1 MRMKRKFLFLLALL
15 LAIVTQGAWA
25 ESETI
30 TTTSYSAVTD
40 GMTFTSGPVTI
51 KVDDTVES
59 DGSWVGYSSSPMTI
73 SVTDKYI
80 SSVVLK
86 LNWWAADAENV
97 IASSG
102 TRSIS
107 DKQYDEELEK
117 YVYKDG
123 STWVTFSDVGASSVT
138 INTTKSSVIISE
150 VTVNYSS
157 FVSVSGVTL
166 SQSDAVLTVGGTQ
179 TLAATVAPANATNK
193 SVTWTTSNPSV
204 ATVAN
209 GVVTAV
215 GVGSATI
222 TATTTDGAKTASC
235 AVTVANPIAAA
246 SADGTIGAFTDA
258 NGQTRL
264 GIVATLGG
272 KKYAIGMSNETDISG
287 LSEANTVKVGN
298 QTYYTFA
305 DACAKFANNQTDG
318 SYTASNVWRLP
329 TANEFS
335 ALVALGG
342 TWDGT
347 AGHTGYTWTIGSS
360 KLFLPTSGY
369 YDGGAVNAADWGYY
383 WSSTSPHML
392 TYTSWYTATV
402 GQGGTTAGMPLRLF
416 CQLPYVNVTG
426 VTLAQT
432 EATLPVDGTLTL
444 NATIAPANATDKS
457 VTWATSDASVAAVD
471 ANGVVTAQGLGTA
484 TITATA
490 TNGTADTSDD
500 LSTTCTVTVAAPINA
515 LSDVGT
521 VGAFTDANGQ
531 TRLGIVATLDG
542 KKYAI
547 GMSNETDITG
557 LSGASTGKVGS
568 ITYYNNADAR
578 AKFANNQNE
587 YTAAN
592 VWRLPTAN
600 EFSALVALGGTWDGT
615 TGHTGY
621 TWTIGGNTLFLPTSG
636 YYEGGAIG
644 NAEWGYY
651 WSSSESPNALAFT
664 SYYCATIGGGT
675 AAGMPLRLFCQ
686 IPYVNVTG
694 VTLAQTEGVLTVG
707 ETLTLTATIA
717 PANATDKSVTW
728 TSSDASVATVDAN
741 GVVTARGLGTA
752 TITATAT
759 NGTADTSD
767 DLTTTCAVTVATPIT
782 AASADGTVG
791 VFTDANG
798 QSRLGIVVT
807 LSEEKYAIAMSN
819 ETDLTGLSGT
829 YTKKDGNYTYYN
841 FADACAKFANNQ
853 TDGSYTAANVW
864 RLPTAAE
871 FTALIGLGGT
881 WDNTTGHTGYIW
893 TIGANSLFLP
903 AAGYYEPSAQNLN
916 SYGFY
921 WSSTGWGSYSNMMI
935 FNSGSCY
942 IGNGGPSSGM
952 PLRLFCQLPPI
963 PSITFAE
970 DDDNSTALNTADGNV
985 YNVTLT
991 RTLQTG
997 GWNTFAA
1004 PFAIGSDVLTAKGI
1018 TAKELTASAFNSEN
1032 GVLSLTFADATSL
1045 EAGKPYLVKVGA
1057 SMENP
1062 TFDGVTVSDTATPTK
1077 TEAVDFIPT
1086 LGVTAIT
1093 ADAQNIL
1100 FLSAGNKLYKPAA
1113 ADSQQMKGFR
1123 AYFLLKGDAA
1133 AARTFRMDF
1142 GDGEVQGISE
1152 IEDGNLK
1159 MGNGGYDL
1167 QGRRMESSILNSQSS
1182 ILKKGVYIVNG
1193 KKKVIK

>member
-1 MRMKRKFLFLLALL
+1 MRMKRKILFLLALL
-15 LAIVTQGAWA
+15 LAIVTQGTWA
-25 ESETI
+25 QSEII
-30 TTTSYSAVTD
+30 TTTSSSTVTD

-51 KVDDTVES
+51 KVDYDVDT
-59 DGSWVGYSSSPMTI
+59 DGAYINDDHAMTI
-73 SVTDKYI
+73 TATDKNI
-80 SSVVLK
+80 TSVVLRIGFF
-86 LNWWAADAENV
+86 ADCAEEV
-97 IASSG
+97 LASSG

-107 DKQYDEELEK
+107 G
-117 YVYKDG
+117 DG
-123 STWVTFSDVGASSVT
+123 NKKSTWVTFSDVNASSVT
-138 INTTKSSVIISE
+138 ITTTDSWVQIDE
-150 VTVNYSS
+150 VTVNYTSI
-157 FVSVSGVTL
+157 VPVSGVTL
-166 SQSDAVLTVGGTQ
+166 SQSEAVLTVGGTQ
-179 TLAATVAPANATNK
+179 TLTATVAPANATNK
-193 SVTWTTSNPSV
+193 SVTWTTSNASV

-222 TATTTDGAKTASC
+222 TATTTNGAKTASC

-264 GIVATLGG
+264 GIVATLDG
-272 KKYAIGMSNETDISG
+272 KKYAIGMSSETDISG
-287 LSEANTVKVGN
+287 LSGANTVKVGN

-392 TYTSWYTATV
+392 TYTSWYAATV

-444 NATIAPANATDKS
+444 TPTIAPANATNKS
-457 VTWATSDASVAAVD
+457 VTWTTSDASVVTVD

-490 TNGTADTSDD
+490 TNGTADTGDD
-500 LSTTCTVTVAAPINA
+500 LTTIVTVTVAAPINA
-515 LSDVGT
+515 LSEVGT
-521 VGAFTDANGQ
+521 VGAFTDVNGQ
-531 TRLGIVATLDG
+531 TRLGIVTMLNG
-542 KKYAI
+542 SKYAI
-547 GMSNETDITG
+547 SMSNETNISG
-557 LSGASTGKVGS
+557 LSGASTRKVGD

-578 AKFANNQNE
+578 AKFANNQND
-587 YTAAN
+587 YAAAN
-592 VWRLPTAN
+592 VWRLPTST
-600 EFSALVALGGTWDGT
+600 EFDALAKLGGAWDGT
-615 TGHTGY
+615 TGHMGW
-621 TWTIGGNTLFLPTSG
+621 TWTIGGNTLFLPISG

-644 NAEWGYY
+644 NPGWGYY
-651 WSSSESPNALAFT
+651 WSST
-664 SYYCATIGGGT
+664 SYPNMFVFASGYAAQVGNGGT

-717 PANATDKSVTW
+717 PTNATDKSVTW
-728 TSSDASVATVDAN
+728 TTSDASVATVDAN
-741 GVVTARGLGTA
+741 GVVTALGLGT
-752 TITATAT
+752 TTVTATAT

-767 DLTTTCAVTVATPIT
+767 DLTATCTVTVATPIT

-807 LSEEKYAIAMSN
+807 LSGEKYAIAMSN

-829 YTKKDGNYTYYN
+829 YTKKVGDYTYYN

-903 AAGYYEPSAQNLN
+903 AAGYYEPSIQNLN

-921 WSSTGWGSYSNMMI
+921 WSSNGWGSYSNMMI
-935 FNSGSCY
+935 FYSGSSY
-942 IGNGGPSSGM
+942 IGQGGPSSGM

-970 DDDNSTALNTADGNV
+970 DDDNSTALSTADGNV

-997 GWNTFAA
+997 GWNTFCA
-1004 PFAIGSDVLTAKGI
+1004 PFSTATPSGW
-1018 TAKELTASAFNSEN
+1018 TVKELTGSAFNSTTGE
-1032 GVLSLTFADATSL
+1032 LTLTFDAASSI
-1045 EAGKPYLVKVGA
+1045 EAGKPYLVKVDA
-1057 SMENP
+1057 NVANP
-1062 TFDGVTVSDTATPTK
+1062 TFEGVTISSTTTTTETTVADFVPVMNPTNLTGGDKTVLFVS
-1077 TEAVDFIPT
+1077 
-1086 LGVTAIT
+1086 G
-1093 ADAQNIL
+1093 
-1100 FLSAGNKLYKPAA
+1100 GNKLTYPS
-1113 ADSQQMKGFR
+1113 ADGNINGFR
-1123 AYFLLKGDAA
+1123 AYFRLKGDAA
-1133 AARTFRMDF
+1133 SQARAFRMSFD
-1142 GDGEVQGISE
+1142 DDVTGIVTVLSDE
-1152 IEDGNLK
+1152 PTTGSGTYTLD
-1159 MGNGGYDL
+1159 
-1167 QGRRMESSILNSQSS
+1167 GRRIEGQPTQ
-1182 ILKKGVYIVNG
+1182 KGVYIVNG
-1193 KKKVIK
+1193 KKTIIK

>member
-30 TTTSYSAVTD
+30 TTTSDNPGASEK
-40 GMTFTSGPVTI
+40 TFTSGVVTI
-51 KVDDTVES
+51 KVDYDVDT
-59 DGSWVGYSSSPMTI
+59 DGAYINDDHAMTI
-73 SVTDKYI
+73 TATDKNI
-80 SSVVLK
+80 TSVVLRIGFF
-86 LNWWAADAENV
+86 ADCAEEV
-97 IASSG
+97 LASSG

-107 DKQYDEELEK
+107 G
-117 YVYKDG
+117 DG
-123 STWVTFSDVGASSVT
+123 NKKSTWVTFSDVSASSVT
-138 INTTKSSVIISE
+138 ITTTDSWVQIDE
-150 VTVNYSS
+150 VTVNYTSI
-157 FVSVSGVTL
+157 VPVSGVTL
-166 SQSDAVLTVGGTQ
+166 SQSEAVLTVGGTQ
-179 TLAATVAPANATNK
+179 TLTATVAPANATNK

-222 TATTTDGAKTASC
+222 TATTTNGAKTASC

-287 LSEANTVKVGN
+287 LS
-298 QTYYTFA
+298 
-305 DACAKFANNQTDG
+305 
-318 SYTASNVWRLP
+318 
-329 TANEFS
+329 
-335 ALVALGG
+335 
-342 TWDGT
+342 
-347 AGHTGYTWTIGSS
+347 
-360 KLFLPTSGY
+360 
-369 YDGGAVNAADWGYY
+369 
-383 WSSTSPHML
+383 
-392 TYTSWYTATV
+392 
-402 GQGGTTAGMPLRLF
+402 
-416 CQLPYVNVTG
+416 
-426 VTLAQT
+426 
-432 EATLPVDGTLTL
+432 
-444 NATIAPANATDKS
+444 
-457 VTWATSDASVAAVD
+457 
-471 ANGVVTAQGLGTA
+471 
-484 TITATA
+484 
-490 TNGTADTSDD
+490 
-500 LSTTCTVTVAAPINA
+500 
-515 LSDVGT
+515 
-521 VGAFTDANGQ
+521 
-531 TRLGIVATLDG
+531 
-542 KKYAI
+542 
-547 GMSNETDITG
+547 
-557 LSGASTGKVGS
+557 GASTGKVGS

-592 VWRLPTAN
+592 VWRLPTAD

-615 TGHTGY
+615 AGHEGY
-621 TWTIGGNTLFLPTSG
+621 TWTIGGNTLFLPISG
-636 YYEGGAIG
+636 YNDSGAIV
-644 NAEWGYY
+644 ASDWGYY
-651 WSSSESPNALAFT
+651 WSSSSNNMLVFAATYAVTVGNGGTSAGMPLRLFCQLPYVNVTGVTLAQTEVTLPVDGTLTLTPTIAPANATNKSVTWTTSDASVVTVDANGVVTAQGLGTATITATATNGTADTGDDLTAIVTVTVAAPINALSEVGTVGAFT
-664 SYYCATIGGGT
+664 DVNGQTRLGIVTMLNGSKYAIAMNNETDISGLSGASTGKIGDITYYSNADALAKFANNQNEYTAVNVWRLPTSTEFDALAKLGGAWDGTTGHTGWTWTIGTNTLFLPKSGYYEGGGIGNSDWGYYWSSSSYPNMLAFAAGYVAPNNGGT
-675 AAGMPLRLFCQ
+675 SAGMPLRLFCQ

-707 ETLTLTATIA
+707 ERLTLTATIA
-717 PANATDKSVTW
+717 PINATDKSVTW

-741 GVVTARGLGTA
+741 GVVTAQGLGTA

-807 LSEEKYAIAMSN
+807 LKGEKYAIAMSN

-829 YTKKDGNYTYYN
+829 YTKKVGDFTYYN

-903 AAGYYEPSAQNLN
+903 AAGYYEPSIQNLN

-921 WSSTGWGSYSNMMI
+921 WSSNGWGSYSNMMI
-935 FNSGSCY
+935 FYSGSSY
-942 IGNGGPSSGM
+942 IGQGGPSSGM

-970 DDDNSTALNTADGNV
+970 DDDNSTALSTADGNV

-997 GWNTFAA
+997 GWNTFCA
-1004 PFAIGSDVLTAKGI
+1004 PFNTATPDGWTVKQLTSS
-1018 TAKELTASAFNSEN
+1018 ELNSST
-1032 GVLSLTFADATSL
+1032 GTLTLNFDDATEI
-1045 EAGKPYLVKVGA
+1045 EAGKPYLVKVSA
-1057 SMENP
+1057 NVMNP
-1062 TFDGVTVSDTATPTK
+1062 TFEGVTVSSTTTPT
-1077 TEAVDFIPT
+1077 TTAAVNFVPT
-1086 LGVTAIT
+1086 LGIT
-1093 ADAQNIL
+1093 KLPSGKENIL
-1100 FLSAGNKLYKPAA
+1100 FLAA
-1113 ADSQQMKGFR
+1113 ENTLKHPSEDGQDLKGFR
-1123 AYFLLKGDAA
+1123 AYFQLTGEAGVKSFQLN
-1133 AARTFRMDF
+1133 F
-1142 GDGEVQGISE
+1142 GDGEATGIKS
-1152 IEDGNLK
+1152 IDDLTIYNLQFDADGWYTLD
-1159 MGNGGYDL
+1159 GRRL
-1167 QGRRMESSILNSQSS
+1167 QGQPTT
-1182 ILKKGVYIVNG
+1182 KGIYIVNG
-1193 KKKVIK
+1193 KKTIIK